1 MLKSKTFKHLVQ
13 GIFDSI
19 ISINKSLQVS
29 KYINQKAKNANK
41 YFWITFPKNI
51 TVLPR
56 SDEGE
61 NIELEQMSNTESIS
75 CWYAWNGIE
84 IVPYQ
89 ETT

>member
-1 MLKSKTFKHLVQ
+1 M
-13 GIFDSI
+13 IFNSI
-19 ISINKSLQVS
+19 ILINELLQVS
-29 KYINQKAKNANK
+29 KYINQKANNANK

-89 ETT
+89 EIT